1 MACTS
6 SSHKPSFSEFE
17 RKTFTV
23 SYDAF
28 INHRGPDTKATVAF
42 AIYESL
48 EERGFWTFLDDQ
60 ELQPG
65 DSIEPAIQNAIY
77 SSSVQIAIFSPGY
90 AESPWCLNELVDM
103 LKTKALFIPVFCD
116 VKPSDLRFPHKGAYA
131 HAIAEHEGKGRFSKK
146 MLQQWKGALRSSSLV
161 SGYELSKFNDN
172 VEELRT
178 KITLAVQERVGKKGF
193 PRYVEVAKHH
203 IDLNADAEASTS
215 RSAEVYK
222 KSSLLRRDS
231 HPVGIHS
238 KVEDMLRF
246 LQDPQVPVIAVVGM
260 GGSGKTFLLQNV
272 YSAFKSRFDNS
283 IWLSISKSYA
293 VKNLQHDI
301 AFRIGL
307 KSKVVDGAI
316 SQETAAELI
325 HDRLQGKKT
334 LIVLDDLWNLSVED
348 NLLYKLGLPTDKNC
362 KVVVTTR
369 NKEVA
374 RNSNARIYEM
384 ENLSDEDSWKLFC
397 VHAFPGHEEYRAPT
411 HLEEVGREIV
421 KQCGNL
427 PLAIKTTAASLAKAS
442 QLRKWESK
450 RRQLERAVI
459 PIGEHDP
466 VMDIL
471 KLSYDSLP
479 LHLKPCFAYLSF
491 FPEDAEID
499 PEYLVYIWIGEG
511 FVPAGEEQWD
521 TALDWLDQLDQLC
534 LLQLWEDRH
543 RHHLQEYGRLK
554 KYCKIHDLLHD
565 LAIQISRENKCV
577 FSLEEAS
584 THTTGASGWCR
595 ILLAKKDRNANA
607 LSYCRPAYL
616 RTLSMS
622 ENWNIKTIPEN
633 LFTAM
638 RGLRVLDSSG
648 TKILTLPA
656 SVGKMVLLKVLNLRD
671 TKVYKV
677 PECVRY
683 LKSLLFLAMPFDLK
697 YIPVW
702 ISELKSLHHLEC
714 ECVHAMPKG
723 ISDMASLRTL
733 RSAALKLS
741 IEKDELM
748 RLEDLA
754 KMTQIQE
761 LRLCLKD
768 EMELER
774 MEEGI
779 LAQLIK
785 MRRLRIRNMMM
796 RATGYASTQLSEK
809 MRTMRDLESLQLERF
824 LVPGWICDLANLR
837 ELELTD
843 CKCIYYPELQ
853 RMPNLVRLA
862 LYGNEWCKEL
872 PKAFGKSGGFPRLR
886 FLIISSLPKLR
897 EFPKLEEGSMACLEE
912 VRLLFCRNLK
922 KVGEGLERLKRLK
935 VFDYSGSGTDEVRE
949 ALKEGGEYRYKI
961 EAINSGVSIY
971 TGI

>member
-1 MACTS
+1 MASTS
-6 SSHKPSFSEFE
+6 SSHKRSFSEFQ

-42 AIYESL
+42 ALYESL
-48 EERGFWTFLDDQ
+48 EEMGFWTFLDDQ

-77 SSSVQIAIFSPGY
+77 SSSLQIAIFSPGY

-103 LKTKALFIPVFCD
+103 LKTSALFIPVFCD
-116 VKPSDLRFPHKGAYA
+116 VKPSDLRYPEGQHSVYA
-131 HAIAEHEGKGRFSKK
+131 TTFAEHERKGRFSEET
-146 MLQQWKGALRSSSLV
+146 LNDWKEALRSSSLV
-161 SGYELSKFNDN
+161 SGYEFSTEIDN

-178 KITLAVQERVGKKGF
+178 KVALAVQQRVGKKGF
-193 PRYVEVAKHH
+193 PRCVEVAKHQ
-203 IDLNADAEASTS
+203 IDLNADAEASTR
-215 RSAEVYK
+215 RSVEVYK
-222 KSSLLRRDS
+222 KSSLLPRDS
-231 HPVGIHS
+231 RPVGIDS
-238 KVEDMLRF
+238 KVEDMLRL

-272 YSAFKSRFDNS
+272 YNAFKSRFDNS

-301 AFRIGL
+301 AIRIGL
-307 KSKVVDGAI
+307 KSEVVDGAI

-325 HDRLQGKKT
+325 HDRLQGKKS
-334 LIVLDDLWNLSVED
+334 LIVLDDLWTLSAED

-374 RNSNARIYEM
+374 RNSNAHIYEM
-384 ENLSDEDSWKLFC
+384 ENLSDEGSWKLFC

-427 PLAIKTTAASLAKAS
+427 PLAIKTTAAPLANATDY
-442 QLRKWESK
+442 RKWESK

-479 LHLKPCFAYLSF
+479 EHIKPCFAFLSF

-499 PEYLVYIWIGEG
+499 PEYLVYLWIGEG

-543 RHHLQEYGRLK
+543 RHLAEEYGRLK

-565 LAIQISRENKCV
+565 LVIQLSKENKCV
-577 FSLEEAS
+577 FSLKEAF
-584 THTTGASGWCR
+584 THTTGASGWYR
-595 ILLAKKDRNANA
+595 ILLAKKDINDNA
-607 LSYCRPAYL
+607 LSHCHPYL
-616 RTLSMS
+616 RTFSMS
-622 ENWNIKTIPEN
+622 ENWKIKTIPEN

-638 RGLRVLDSSG
+638 RGLRVLDLSS
-648 TKILTLPA
+648 TNISTLPP

-671 TKVYKV
+671 TGIREV

-683 LKSLLFLAMPFDLK
+683 LKSLLFLAMPG
-697 YIPVW
+697 YPTEYMPVW
-702 ISELKSLHHLEC
+702 ISELKGLQHLEC
-714 ECVHAMPKG
+714 DCDYRMAKG

-733 RSAALKLS
+733 RSGGLCLS
-741 IEKDELM
+741 IEGDDQLRM
-748 RLEDLA
+748 EDFA
-754 KMTQIQE
+754 KMTQLQE
-761 LRLCLKD
+761 LDLELYH
-768 EMELER
+768 EMEFEM

-779 LAQLIK
+779 LVQLTK
-785 MRRLRIRNMMM
+785 MRRLTIWNTRMG
-796 RATGYASTQLSEK
+796 ATSAQLSEK
-809 MRTMRDLESLQLERF
+809 MRTMRDLEILQLHNF
-824 LVPGWICDLANLR
+824 VVPDWICDLAYLR
-837 ELELTD
+837 ELELRGCD
-843 CKCIYYPELQ
+843 SIDYPELQ
-853 RMPNLVRLA
+853 RMPNLVILLLGGTERC
-862 LYGNEWCKEL
+862 NCKEL

-886 FLIISSLPKLR
+886 FFIINY
-897 EFPKLEEGSMACLEE
+897 FPKLEEFPELEGAMACLEE
-912 VRLLFCRNLK
+912 RL
-922 KVGEGLERLKRLK
+922 ERLK
-935 VFDYSGSGTDEVRE
+935 VFDYSCSGTYEVRE
-949 ALKEGGEYRYKI
+949 ASKEGGVYRNKI
-961 EAINSGVSIY
+961 KAINSGVTI
-971 TGI
+971 TP